1 MRIVSYNILD
11 GGEGR
16 ADPVAEVIEAQRP
29 DVVCLVEADN
39 AEVLARIAKRLDMDS
54 IQAWG
59 VKHAVALLSRWPIAE
74 SINHAAIRGQPRCL
88 LEALVRDPAGVEWPI
103 GVVHFKGGAFEADE
117 AVRDTEVATL
127 LDVFATHRAAGRPHL
142 LVGDFNANSP
152 IRAID
157 PSQCTARTAEAWV
170 ANGNSIPRRVVQ
182 KLLDAGYADTLA
194 AARDGSFTTQSPGQ
208 RIDYIFTHG
217 IAPARIIQARIEQD
231 RLAKYASD
239 HFPVVVE
246 TSAVAE

>member
-29 DVVCLVEADN
+29 DIVCLVEADN
-39 AEVLARIAKRLDMDS
+39 ADVLQRIARRLSMDV

-59 VKHAVALLSRWPIAE
+59 EKHAVALLSRWSIVE
-74 SINHAAIRGQPRCL
+74 SVNHAAIRGRPRCL
-88 LEALVRDPAGVEWPI
+88 LEALVREPSGAEWPI

-117 AVRDTEVATL
+117 AVRDGEAATL
-127 LDVFATHRAAGRPHL
+127 LDVFAAHRAAGRAHL
-142 LVGDFNANSP
+142 LAGDFNANSP
-152 IRAID
+152 AWTID
-157 PSQCTARTAEAWV
+157 PAGCTPRTAEAWMV
-170 ANGNSIPRRVVQ
+170 NGGGIPRRVIQ
-182 KLLDAGYADTLA
+182 RLLDAGYVDTLA
-194 AARDGSFTTQSPGQ
+194 AGRDGTFTTQHPGQ
-208 RIDYIFTHG
+208 RIDYVLTHG
-217 IAPARIIQARIEQD
+217 IAPARIAEARVEQD

-246 TSAVAE
+246 IR

>member
-1 MRIVSYNILD
+1 MMRIVSYNILD

-29 DVVCLVEADN
+29 DLVCLVEADN
-39 AEVLARIAKRLDMDS
+39 TDVLARIARRLDMDS

-59 VKHAVALLSRWPIAE
+59 EKHAVALLSRWPIVE
-74 SINHAAIRGQPRCL
+74 SVNHAAIRGKPRCL
-88 LEALVRDPAGVEWPI
+88 LEATVRDPAGMEWPV

-117 AVRDTEVATL
+117 AVRDGEVAAL
-127 LDVFATHRAAGRPHL
+127 LEVFAAHRAAGRAHIL
-142 LVGDFNANSP
+142 AGDFNANAP
-152 IRAID
+152 GQVID
-157 PSQCTARTAEAWV
+157 PSRCAARTAEAWA
-170 ANGNSIPRRVVQ
+170 ANGNAIPRRVVQ
-182 KLLDAGYADTLA
+182 KLLDAGYVDALA
-194 AARDGSFTTQSPGQ
+194 MRGEGTFTTQAPGQ

-217 IAPARIIQARIEQD
+217 VAPGRTVQARVEQD

-246 TSAVAE
+246 IR